1 MKLVLAE
8 KPSVGRSLAKILAC
22 TEKKDGYLLGS
33 EYIVTWALGH
43 LVELAQPAYYSQSYK
58 RWSFASLP
66 ILPKDLKQEPIE
78 RTIDQFNIVKAL
90 LEREDIS
97 EFIIATDAGR
107 EGELV
112 ARWILK
118 LSNYNKK
125 IKRLWI
131 SSQTDQA
138 ILDGFNN
145 LKEGDLYLNLYNA
158 AFCRAAADWY
168 VGLNVTRA
176 LTTHYDSKMSAGR
189 VQTPTLYLMC
199 QREEEIEAFSGK
211 FYWTVK
217 ADFNSFNASY
227 YPTADTI
234 RIDNE
239 SDVKLVQEIL
249 EKNKIGKIVNIETVQ
264 KIEQNPLAYDLTELQ
279 RDANLQLS
287 FSAKKTL
294 DVLQRLYEYYKIVT
308 YPRTDSRYI
317 TDDIVPTLRSR
328 LMAINSTEFSKDVQN
343 ILSKELRV
351 TDRFVQNE
359 LVSDHHAIIPTEQ
372 KVNVDRLSDDE
383 KALWQLIVRRF
394 LEVLEDDYIYE
405 TTTLFIEIDSLI
417 FKARLSVSK
426 QEGWKKL
433 TRYNSNNDEVNKF
446 DTFVLNQ
453 EIEMKDFAIKKLTT
467 DAPNRF
473 NEATLLSAMEHAG
486 RYVDDAII
494 KKNLSAGLGTPAT
507 RADIIEKLIQ
517 NNYINRN
524 ENNELVPTPIGRE
537 IIRLAPDLLKS
548 PELTGK
554 WEERLNNIS
563 KGKEDSEKFIEDI
576 KELTKK
582 LVKDIGNSHESFSPI
597 FKDGK
602 KCPYCKS
609 DMMKVIDNQ
618 DRVHYICQKLSCS
631 YEEMEIKKR
640 VALSPE
646 EIAKKPKV
654 VVKKV
659 VKVQPKI
666 KENVVLEKAV
676 KASSSASY
684 FQNIAKTNVTKPKMV
699 VKKAVSNKEVPYK
712 IETVIEVVR
721 DSKLNR
727 SNYNRR
733 EDSNWKNSTYNNNK
747 EASSNAT
754 FADFIKASENRYK
767 KKKKK

>member
-43 LVELAQPAYYSQSYK
+43 LVELAQPADYSRSYK

-78 RTIDQFNIVKAL
+78 RTIDQFNIVKSL

-125 IKRLWI
+125 VKRLWI

-138 ILDGFNN
+138 ILDGFKN

-249 EKNKIGKIVNIETVQ
+249 EKNKTGKIVNIETIE

-294 DVLQRLYEYYKIVT
+294 DVLQRLYEYHKIVT

-328 LMAINSTEFSKDVQN
+328 LMAINNTEFSKEVQS

-351 TDRFVQNE
+351 NDRFVQND

-372 KVNVDRLSDDE
+372 KVNLDRLSGDE

-405 TTTLFIEIDSLI
+405 TTTLFIEIDSLV
-417 FKARLSVSK
+417 FKTRLSVSK

-433 TRYNSNNDEVNKF
+433 TRYNSNLDEGNKF

-524 ENNELVPTPIGRE
+524 EKNELVPTPIGRE

-576 KELTKK
+576 KELTKR
-582 LVKDIGNSHESFSPI
+582 LVKDIGNSYESFSPI
-597 FKDGK
+597 FTDGK

-618 DRVHYICQKLSCS
+618 NRAHYICQKLSCS

-684 FQNIAKTNVTKPKMV
+684 FQNIAKTSATKPKMAI
-699 VKKAVSNKEVPYK
+699 KKVATKKEVPYK

-727 SNYNRR
+727 TNYNIR
-733 EDSNWKNSTYNNNK
+733 EDTNWKNSTYNNK
-747 EASSNAT
+747 EVSSNAT

-767 KKKKK
+767 KRKKK

>member
-22 TEKKDGYLLGS
+22 TEKKEGYLLGS

-43 LVELAQPAYYSQSYK
+43 LVELSQPAYYSQSYK
-58 RWSFASLP
+58 RWSFSSLP
-66 ILPKDLKQEPIE
+66 ILPKELKQEPIE
-78 RTIDQFNIVKAL
+78 RTIDQFNVVKSL

-138 ILDGFNN
+138 ILDGFKN
-145 LKEGDLYLNLYNA
+145 LKDGELYLNLYNA

-199 QREEEIEAFSGK
+199 QREEEIEEFSGK

-217 ADFNSFNASY
+217 ANFDSFNASY
-227 YPTADTI
+227 YPTPDTI

-239 SDVKLVQEIL
+239 SDVTLVQSIL
-249 EKNKIGKIVNIETVQ
+249 EKNKIGKIINIETIQ
-264 KIEQNPLAYDLTELQ
+264 KTEQNPLAYDLTELQ

-294 DVLQRLYEYYKIVT
+294 DVLQHLYEFHKIVT

-317 TDDIVPTLRSR
+317 TDDIVPTLQSR
-328 LMAINSTEFSKDVQN
+328 LKAISNTEFSKDIQS
-343 ILSKELRV
+343 ILSKDLRI

-372 KVNVDRLSDDE
+372 KVNLDRLSEDE
-383 KALWQLIVRRF
+383 KALWKLIVRRF

-417 FKARLSVSK
+417 FKTRLTLSK
-426 QEGWKKL
+426 QEGWKKF
-433 TRYNSNNDEVNKF
+433 TRYNSNIEEENKF
-446 DTFVLNQ
+446 DSFILNQ
-453 EIEMKDFAIKKLTT
+453 EIEMKDFSVKQMTT

-486 RYVDDAII
+486 RYVDDATI

-548 PELTGK
+548 PELTGT

-576 KELTKK
+576 KELTKR
-582 LVKDIGNSHESFSPI
+582 LVKDIGNSHESFLPI

-609 DMMKVIDNQ
+609 DMMKAVDNQ

-631 YEEMEIKKR
+631 YEEMEVKKR

-646 EIAKKPKV
+646 EIVKKPKMI
-654 VVKKV
+654 VKKV

-666 KENVVLEKAV
+666 NENIVLEKAV

-684 FQNIAKTNVTKPKMV
+684 FQNIAKTGGDKPKMV
-699 VKKAVSNKEVPYK
+699 VKKIATKKEAPYK

-721 DSKLNR
+721 ESKLNR
-727 SNYNRR
+727 NNYKRR
-733 EDSNWKNSTYNNNK
+733 EDTNWKNSTYNNN
-747 EASSNAT
+747 EVSSNAT
-754 FADFIKASENRYK
+754 FADFIKASENRYSK
-767 KKKKK
+767 KKKK